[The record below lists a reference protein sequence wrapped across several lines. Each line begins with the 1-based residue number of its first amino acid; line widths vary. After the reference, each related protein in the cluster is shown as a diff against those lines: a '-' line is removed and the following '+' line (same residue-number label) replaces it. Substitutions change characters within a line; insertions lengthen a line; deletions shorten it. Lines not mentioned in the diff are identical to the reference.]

1 MDEYY
6 SPANETYQQI
16 PMNLNFMDIEE
27 LNPKKIKLS
36 INYPIPFNPN
46 TSVDISSEGRSFCEL
61 IVNDIGGK
69 KVSVIH
75 IVNFNVETNALNGKE
90 QMLTVT

>member
-1 MDEYY
+1 MKI
-6 SPANETYQQI
+6 S
-16 PMNLNFMDIEE
+16 
-27 LNPKKIKLS
+27 KKPERLFNKSFIS
-36 INYPIPFNPN
+36 FYIINYPIPFNPN

-75 IVNFNVETNALNGKE
+75 IVNFNLETNALNGKE